1 MFLLIKQLKKMTTN
15 SKSPAEIASEAALA
29 KLYKAIDDNQCFR
42 LEAGAGAGKT
52 YSLIKVLQYLI
63 DKKETSFL
71 RKNQKIACITY
82 TNTAKEEIE
91 DRVDNNPIIYADTI
105 HAFSWSFLSGFQ
117 KSIREFIPSISKKW
131 ESRIKEAGG
140 LNNQVVKYD
149 LGYPKA
155 TDSEILLHHD
165 DVIKIMVHL
174 LSKEKFKSLLT
185 DRFPII
191 LIDEYQDTN
200 TDLADSII
208 SQLIDSNYD
217 IMIGL
222 FGDHWQKIYGSNA
235 CGLIENERISEIG
248 KNANFRSEKNIVHA
262 LNRMRPDL
270 SQNEKD
276 PDSEG
281 EITIFHTNN
290 FTGTRR
296 AGGHWNGDLPIESS
310 KTSIQQVKQLL
321 TENDWEFDF
330 ENTKILMLTNNVLAE
345 EQGYINLA
353 SVFRDSDDYLK
364 MNDHYIKFFID
375 VLEPVCRAFENKK
388 YGEMFSA
395 LNSNTPKL
403 TNQNDKSIWNS
414 NLNQLIEVRKS
425 GTIGEVLALLKTS
438 AQPRLSPKVEERESK
453 FARIKLLEEVPEE
466 EKSFISKIEKL
477 KDINYQDVINLFEY
491 INKNTP
497 FSTKHGIKGKE
508 FNNVLIIAGRGW
520 NHYNWDQ
527 FLTWHNTAI
536 PSGKQS
542 TYERNRNLFYVCC
555 SRPKKRLAILFTQ
568 ELSLNALKTLSNWF
582 GSDNLYSLSY

>member
-1 MFLLIKQLKKMTTN
+1 MIPN
-15 SKSPAEIASEAALA
+15 NKSPAEIASDEALT
-29 KLYKAIDDNQCFR
+29 KLYKAIDDNQSFR

-91 DRVDNNPIIYADTI
+91 DRVDNNSIIYADTI

-117 KSIREFIPSISKKW
+117 KSIREFIPFISQKW
-131 ESRIKEAGG
+131 ESRIEEAGG

-149 LGYPKA
+149 LGYPRA

-174 LSKEKFKSLLT
+174 LSKEKFKSLLI

-200 TDLADSII
+200 TDLADSIV
-208 SQLIDSNYD
+208 SQLIDSDYD

-235 CGLIENERISEIG
+235 CGLIENENIIEIG

-262 LNRMRPDL
+262 LNRMRPEL
-270 SQNEKD
+270 PQNEKH
-276 PDSEG
+276 PHSEG

-296 AGGHWNGDLPIESS
+296 AGSHWNGDLPIEKS
-310 KTSIQQVKQLL
+310 KTSVQKVKQIL
-321 TENDWEFDF
+321 TENDWEFDS

-388 YGEMFSA
+388 YGEMFSV

-403 TNQNDKSIWNS
+403 TNQNDKSSWNS
-414 NLNQLIEVRKS
+414 NLNQLIEVRKT
-425 GTIGEVLALLKTS
+425 GTIGEILKLLKTTTR
-438 AQPRLSPKVEERESK
+438 PRLSPKVEERESK
-453 FARIKLLEEVPEE
+453 FVRIKLLDVVSEE
-466 EKSFISKIEKL
+466 EESFISKIEKL
-477 KDINYQDVINLFEY
+477 KSINYQDVLNLFNY
-491 INKNTP
+491 LSKNTP
-497 FSTKHGIKGKE
+497 FSTKHGVKGKE
-508 FNNVLIIAGRGW
+508 FNNALIIAGRGW

-542 TYERNRNLFYVCC
+542 AYERNRNLFYVCC

-568 ELSLNALKTLSNWF
+568 ELSTNSFETLSNWF
-582 GSDNLYSLSY
+582 GEENLYPLS